1 MRLFDRAE
9 MCASL
14 NADEVVV
21 MGAAAQAA
29 ALVGCKMA
37 LLAGLRKSV
46 EVDVTPHDICIGTGA

>member
-1 MRLFDRAE
+1 